1 MRRALNWLVA
11 VTSLGFLWAGLT
23 LARTEGSPTA
33 ACYRESDGVYLSR
46 PALYSPAVLVTGDT
60 AGMETVENADDPE
73 CYLTG
78 GDAWATYWSTT
89 ARS

>member
-1 MRRALNWLVA
+1 MRRVLNGLVA
-11 VTSLGFLWAGLT
+11 AISLGFLWAGLT

-33 ACYRESDGVYLSR
+33 GCYRESDGVYLSR
-46 PALYSPAVLVTGDT
+46 PALYSPAVLVSGDPDETGALED
-60 AGMETVENADDPE
+60 ADDPE
-73 CYLTG
+73 CYLRG